1 MAKYIV
7 LVNWTDKGI
16 QAAKETEQ
24 RAEQV
29 RVLAEQMGGHMDLLY
44 WTLGRYDLVGVWDMP
59 NDEAMAALAL
69 KVAGGGAVRT
79 ECLRAFTAEDM
90 SGIIASLG

>member
-44 WTLGRYDLVGVWDMP
+44 WTLGRYVWS
-59 NDEAMAALAL
+59 A
-69 KVAGGGAVRT
+69 
-79 ECLRAFTAEDM
+79 
-90 SGIIASLG
+90 SGTCRMTRRWRR